1 MVKFFKA
8 PQFKILNFNLV
19 KYFLFSLILIHS
31 IVINQEIVTTKFLD
45 DNFIEKLDSKTITEN
60 MPISNS
66 PDKTKKIESPTPETI
81 STETF
86 IETAFS
92 GFSVIILAEIGDK
105 TFFLVMIFSTTN
117 SFLTT
122 ILTASSVML
131 LWNFICL
138 MIGSSIPVLFY
149 KGFFDIVGML
159 VFLIFGLTM
168 IYTAYH
174 MDHHPLHK
182 SLNET
187 KSELSRKSLTRKSFK
202 TSTTDDNEKLR
213 EPLIKPDVE
222 SSEPHE
228 NETDEYED
236 EAFHSK
242 WAFTSSLAIAEFG
255 DKTQISSI
263 IMGSTQNFY
272 AVLLGTSLARIGGII
287 LAIIFGKIIAR
298 NVTTKQVTY
307 LGGFIFI
314 IFSLIY
320 SYKLFIF

>member
-1 MVKFFKA
+1 MVDLLVFSKFNIMK
-8 PQFKILNFNLV
+8 LNLIHHF
-19 KYFLFSLILIHS
+19 LILFILS
-31 IVINQEIVTTKFLD
+31 VPIVKNLEINKTNFLE
-45 DNFIEKLDSKTITEN
+45 DNFVEKQDSNIITEKSPN
-60 MPISNS
+60 INNQIS
-66 PDKTKKIESPTPETI
+66 PDKNSSPISI

-117 SFLTT
+117 SFITT

-149 KGFFDIVGML
+149 KGFFDIIGL
-159 VFLIFGLTM
+159 IVFLIFGITM

-213 EPLIKPDVE
+213 EPLIKPEQLSQIQKEEIE
-222 SSEPHE
+222 S
-228 NETDEYED
+228 DEYED

-272 AVLLGTSLARIGGII
+272 AILLGTSLARIGGII
-287 LAIIFGKIIAR
+287 IAIIFGKIIAR

-307 LGGFIFI
+307 LGGFIFL
-314 IFSLIY
+314 IFSLLY
-320 SYKLFIF
+320 SYKIFIF